1 MEGFVLVTAC
11 WIAGVMEGASI
22 LSESPIKKMPSEI
35 LVPSLWY
42 GTCALPLSILGASP
56 GPGMI
61 SSLPQQQQQQQQQQ
75 RDDTRSIRTDLI
87 YQARD
92 QRRTALMSPTLPR
105 RLSPWTVVMDGLPTP
120 WAEAMRRTRF
130 LLAGTGLVMAV
141 IQWNERKVSKKD
153 ASITTRKIGRQ
164 NGERVILRLGSL
176 PTTARDG
183 IQTIPIY
190 TTKQMIGN
198 QPWHQL
204 SIQDYSYTVDSSTS
218 MVVLEADISP
228 SIATYFE
235 PNVQLP
241 MAAANRIAHAILQQK
256 TNHVVNLVVGVGPRP
271 SLVDQ
276 SNTIYIDA
284 RSQLSTVVANT
295 VESIDR
301 NPTTKENEEQPTPSW
316 LIWTVTLVES
326 IGSTIRRGI
335 LSITGP
341 SKKQQLHLLT
351 DRRDICIWL
360 QKSLPNWSI
369 VWYNSDNTND
379 IRQYQIEANSQSITF
394 VCCSNDDATVAFV
407 LSSNQWGHVICLVE
421 QEASETTIRSLISD
435 ENSISTLSLERV
447 HVSLLDEASRTIHEI
462 SIENDH
468 GTSARL

>member
-1 MEGFVLVTAC
+1 MLF
-11 WIAGVMEGASI
+11 
-22 LSESPIKKMPSEI
+22 
-35 LVPSLWY
+35 
-42 GTCALPLSILGASP
+42 
-56 GPGMI
+56 
-61 SSLPQQQQQQQQQQ
+61 
-75 RDDTRSIRTDLI
+75 RS
-87 YQARD
+87 
-92 QRRTALMSPTLPR
+92 
-105 RLSPWTVVMDGLPTP
+105 
-120 WAEAMRRTRF
+120 
-130 LLAGTGLVMAV
+130 
-141 IQWNERKVSKKD
+141 
-153 ASITTRKIGRQ
+153 
-164 NGERVILRLGSL
+164 
-176 PTTARDG
+176 
-183 IQTIPIY
+183 
-190 TTKQMIGN
+190 
-198 QPWHQL
+198 
-204 SIQDYSYTVDSSTS
+204 
-218 MVVLEADISP
+218 
-228 SIATYFE
+228 
-235 PNVQLP
+235 
-241 MAAANRIAHAILQQK
+241 
-256 TNHVVNLVVGVGPRP
+256 VGPRP

-447 HVSLLDEASRTIHEI
+447 HVSLLDEASRTINEI